1 MKKLI
6 SVLCLLALTLSM
18 LSGCGAPAAPA
29 AASETTAAPE
39 TTAAAEVPTEA
50 PVAAPVSVRLGAMTG
65 PTGIGMVK
73 LFEDA
78 DQDAASGYTYTIKGA
93 ADELTPML
101 LQEELDIVS
110 VPANLASVLY
120 NKTEGG
126 VRALAVNVL
135 GVLYIA
141 EFGSDDVSS
150 VADLKGK
157 TIYAT
162 GKGSTPEYFLR
173 YVLTRNGLDPDKDVT
188 IDFKSEPSEVVAVLN
203 AEGSGIAM
211 LPQPYVIAAA
221 GQLGESFKIK
231 LSVSEE
237 WEKVGAGS
245 LCTTACILVRTKF
258 AEEHPE
264 AVEKFL
270 SDFAFGA
277 AWVNE
282 NVEEAGE
289 LCGKYEIVKAPV
301 AKKAI
306 PKCNIVCITGSEMR
320 SALGGCLQV
329 LFEQNPKAVGG
340 NLPGDDFYYGA

>member
-1 MKKLI
+1 
-6 SVLCLLALTLSM
+6 
-18 LSGCGAPAAPA
+18 
-29 AASETTAAPE
+29 
-39 TTAAAEVPTEA
+39 
-50 PVAAPVSVRLGAMTG
+50 
-65 PTGIGMVK
+65 
-73 LFEDA
+73 
-78 DQDAASGYTYTIKGA
+78 
-93 ADELTPML
+93 ML

-141 EFGSDDVSS
+141 EFGSDEVSS

-173 YVLTRNGLDPDKDVT
+173 YVLTQNGLDPDKDVT

-221 GQLGESFKIK
+221 GQLGENFKIK

-270 SDFAFGA
+270 SDFAA
-277 AWVNE
+277 SASWVNE
-282 NVEEAGE
+282 NVEDAGE